1 LTAGWIDRPL
11 TLLPSK
17 ESPALSLTRRGT
29 ILTAGLLLVVAV
41 LAAACSS
48 SKSSTTTSGTTGTT
62 AAGSNFNYSGL
73 SGTLNGSGSTFQLP
87 FNQAAINGFQSVAS
101 GVTVNYAGGGSGKGK
116 TDLQNQIVQWAG
128 TDSLI
133 KDTDQSLY
141 KGGTVLYFPTVAAP
155 ITVSYHLS
163 GVSKP
168 IKLDG
173 SVLGQIFSTTVKTWN
188 APAIAAL
195 NSGVT
200 LPNTPIVVVHRS
212 DASGTTNNF
221 THYLTLAAS
230 TTDWA
235 LGTGDTVN
243 WSTSTQAGNGN
254 SGVAQVIKSTNGAI
268 GYVDFSDAKAAGLTY
283 ASIKNKSG
291 SYEAP
296 TLAGASAA
304 VGTATVNP
312 NLTFFALDSTGPTAY
327 PITSATYV
335 IVYEKQT
342 DTKLGNA
349 LKGWLN
355 YLLTG
360 AQALAEPANFAP
372 LPSSLQQKAIAQLS
386 QLQIG

>member
-1 LTAGWIDRPL
+1 M
-11 TLLPSK
+11 
-17 ESPALSLTRRGT
+17 SLTRRGT
-29 ILTAGLLLVVAV
+29 ILAVGALAALSV
-41 LAAACSS
+41 LAVACGS
-48 SKSSTTTSGTTGTT
+48 SKSSTSSSATTSGTS
-62 AAGSNFNYSGL
+62 APGSNYNYSGL
-73 SGTLNGSGSTFQLP
+73 SGTLNGSGSTFQLA
-87 FNQAAINGFQSVAS
+87 FNQAAIAGFQSVAS
-101 GVTVNYAGGGSGKGK
+101 GVTVNYGGGGSGKGK
-116 TDLQNQIVQWAG
+116 TDLQNEIVQWAG

-133 KDTDQSLY
+133 KQTDEALY

-163 GVSKP
+163 GVSKT

-173 SVLGQIFSTTVKTWN
+173 PVLGQIFSTTIKTWN
-188 APAIAAL
+188 DPAIAAL

-230 TTDWA
+230 STDWA

-254 SGVAQVIKSTNGAI
+254 SGVAQVVKSTNGAI
-268 GYVDFSDAKAAGLTY
+268 GYVDFSDAKAAGLTF
-283 ASIKNKSG
+283 ASIKNKAG
-291 SYEAP
+291 TYEAP
-296 TLAGASAA
+296 SVAGAAAA
-304 VGTATVNP
+304 VASAPVNA
-312 NLTFFALDSTGPTAY
+312 NLTYFALDSSGATAY

-335 IVYEKQT
+335 IVYQKQT
-342 DTKLGNA
+342 NTQLGNA

-360 AQALAEPANFAP
+360 AQALAQPANYAP

>member
-1 LTAGWIDRPL
+1 M
-11 TLLPSK
+11 
-17 ESPALSLTRRGT
+17 SLTRRGS
-29 ILTAGLLLVVAV
+29 IAAAGLLVAV
-41 LAAACSS
+41 AILAAACGS
-48 SKSSTTTSGTTGTT
+48 SKSNSTSGTTSGTS
-62 AAGSNFNYSGL
+62 APGSNFDYSGL

-87 FNQAAINGFQSVAS
+87 FNQAAIAGFQSVAPK
-101 GVTVNYAGGGSGKGK
+101 VTVNYAGGGSGKGK
-116 TDLQNQIVQWAG
+116 TDLQNEIVQWAG

-133 KDTDQSLY
+133 KDADQSLY

-173 SVLGQIFSTTVKTWN
+173 PTLGQIFSTQIKTWN
-188 APAIAAL
+188 DPAIKSL

-200 LPNTPIVVVHRS
+200 LPSTPIVVVHRA

-230 TTDWA
+230 ATDWS

-243 WSTSTQAGNGN
+243 WSTSTQAGTGN

-268 GYVDFSDAKAAGLTY
+268 GYVDFSDAKASSLTY
-283 ASIKNKSG
+283 ASIKNKAG
-291 SYEAP
+291 DFIAP
-296 TLAGASAA
+296 SLSGASAA
-304 VGTATVNP
+304 VASATINA
-312 NLTFFALDSTGPTAY
+312 NLTYFALDSTGATAY

-335 IVYEKQT
+335 IVYQKQT
-342 DTKLGNA
+342 NTQLGNA

>member
-1 LTAGWIDRPL
+1 MTEESDAGSIPCCY
-11 TLLPSK
+11 PK
-17 ESPALSLTRRGT
+17 ESPLLSLTRRGT
-29 ILTAGLLLVVAV
+29 ILAAGLLAAIAV
-41 LAAACSS
+41 LAVGCGS
-48 SKSSTTTSGTTGTT
+48 SKSSSSSGTTSGTS
-62 AAGSNFNYSGL
+62 APGSNYDYSGL

-87 FNQAAINGFQSVAS
+87 FNQAAIAGFQSVAS
-101 GVTVNYAGGGSGKGK
+101 GVTVNYGGGGSGKGK
-116 TDLQNQIVQWAG
+116 TDLQNEIVQWAG

-133 KDTDQSLY
+133 KDADKASY
-141 KGGTVLYFPTVAAP
+141 KGGTVLYFPTVAGP

-163 GVSKP
+163 GVSKT

-173 SVLGQIFSTTVKTWN
+173 PTLGKIFSTQIKTWN
-188 APAIAAL
+188 DPAIASQ

-230 TTDWA
+230 TTDWS

-243 WSTSTQAGNGN
+243 WATTTQAGSGN
-254 SGVAQVIKSTNGAI
+254 SGVAQVVKSTNGAI
-268 GYVDFSDAKAAGLTY
+268 GYVDFSDAKASNLTF

-291 SYEAP
+291 SYVAP
-296 TLAGASAA
+296 SLAGATAA
-304 VGTATVNP
+304 VSTATVNP
-312 NLTFFALDSTGPTAY
+312 DLTYFALDSSGATAY

-335 IVYEKQT
+335 IVYQKQPNAQ
-342 DTKLGNA
+342 LGKA

-360 AQALAEPANFAP
+360 AQALAAPANFAA

-386 QLQIG
+386 TLQIG